1 MPKLLVVDDEQNIR
15 AMIRKYAEFDGYA
28 VEEAGD
34 GMEAVEKFRK
44 GAFDLIIMDV
54 MMPELDG
61 FSACR
66 EIRKTAERPGAH
78 ALRPGGG
85 IRQDPR
91 LRAGGGRLCG
101 QALLPQGAD
110 DAGERRAEAELQASQ
125 ADPCAGGL

>member
-34 GMEAVEKFRK
+34 GMEAVEKFRA

-61 FSACR
+61 FRPAGRSARRTSRCR
-66 EIRKTAERPGAH
+66 SSCSRP
-78 ALRPGGG
+78 
-85 IRQDPR
+85 
-91 LRAGGGRLCG
+91 AGRSMTGSTGSSWG
-101 QALLPQGAD
+101 WTIM
-110 DAGERRAEAELQASQ
+110 S
-125 ADPCAGGL
+125 

>member
-34 GMEAVEKFRK
+34 GMEAVEKFRA

-66 EIRKTAERPGAH
+66 EIRK
-78 ALRPGGG
+78 
-85 IRQDPR
+85 
-91 LRAGGGRLCG
+91 
-101 QALLPQGAD
+101 AD
-110 DAGERRAEAELQASQ
+110 EQ
-125 ADPCAGGL
+125 